1 MTNEEQS
8 EINRMRGQM
17 EDFQQNL
24 AMNHLM
30 SYRAIIQDLIK
41 IVVSLQE
48 KSGETPDEA
57 VEQFIKDLIDA
68 GFGPANFR

>member
-24 AMNHLM
+24 AMNHIM
-30 SYRAIIQDLIK
+30 SYRTIIQDLIK

-48 KSGETPDEA
+48 KSGETPDED
-57 VEQFIKDLIDA
+57 VERFIKDLIDA